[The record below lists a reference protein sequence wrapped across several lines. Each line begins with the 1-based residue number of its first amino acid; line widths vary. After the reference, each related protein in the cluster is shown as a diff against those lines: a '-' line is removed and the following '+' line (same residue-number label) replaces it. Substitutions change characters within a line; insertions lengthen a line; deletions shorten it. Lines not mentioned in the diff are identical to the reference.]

1 MKTSLIVFYVF
12 SLIQGSDIHSST
24 PIFYYPRPR
33 SGIVQEKLFPQI
45 LLEKSLRE
53 KKIRVNHSGKKCGVF
68 LIKDDEKLS
77 LPKV

>member
-1 MKTSLIVFYVF
+1 MKTSLIVYFVF
-12 SLIQGSDIHSST
+12 SLIQGSSLYSST

-53 KKIRVNHSGKKCGVF
+53 KKRSSNHSGKKCGVF
-68 LIKDDEKLS
+68 LIKDSEKLV